1 MVDFRDGGDFRR
13 KGGTPLGDR
22 GSVTIRVLTVDDHAT
37 VRDGVA
43 ALIARQPDME
53 IAGEAANGTEGVA
66 MFRALA
72 PDVTLMDLQMPEMD
86 GVDAIAAILQ
96 LCPKARILV
105 LTTYSGD
112 AQAIRAIRAGASG
125 YLLKS
130 CLRTELLDAIRTVH
144 AGRRAMS
151 PEISH
156 AVAEHALDD
165 PLTDREMAILGMVAD
180 GHPNKQIARNL
191 DVSPDTIKSH
201 LKNIF
206 AKLGVDDRT
215 HAVTVAIRRGFF
227 HH

>member
-1 MVDFRDGGDFRR
+1 M
-13 KGGTPLGDR
+13 GDR
-22 GSVTIRVLTVDDHAT
+22 DSVTIRVLTVDDHAT

-53 IAGEAANGTEGVA
+53 IAGEAANGIEGVA
-66 MFRALA
+66 MFRALT
-72 PDVTLMDLQMPEMD
+72 PDVTLMDLQMPD
-86 GVDAIAAILQ
+86 LNGIDAIGAILD
-96 LCPKARILV
+96 LCPRARILV

-112 AQAIRAIRAGASG
+112 AQAVRAIRAGAAG

-151 PEISH
+151 AEISH
-156 AVAEHALDD
+156 AVAEHALDE
-165 PLTDREMAILGMVAD
+165 PLTDREMAILGMVAE
-180 GHPNKQIARNL
+180 GHPNKQIARDL
-191 DVSPDTIKSH
+191 DLSPDTIKSH

-227 HH
+227 QR